1 MKSSQ
6 WYNNKSQQSILR
18 DVPRVP
24 AIVRAGP
31 SNDGTQRGKKGTQE
45 KEYFIVGKSQVGGGE
60 VVGG

>member
-18 DVPRVP
+18 NVSRVP
-24 AIVRAGP
+24 VIVRTGP
-31 SNDGTQRGKKGTQE
+31 AADGTERTRTVSE
-45 KEYFIVGKSQVGGGE
+45 KEYFIVGKSCVGGEE